1 LLLCLQEARSS
12 LSSVSSEL
20 HATKSQVGESQ
31 RERDRVQRQA
41 DAAKESFERQVCV
54 GDVMCMSSRLILPPT
69 PPHPL
74 PLPVTFRDPLAS
86 PSQHTSHF
94 CTPERE
100 CTLLPSLS
108 SLSAVIFVVATVL
121 TMRTMLARQIA
132 ELRSSLDRAS
142 ESKSEVMK
150 LQVEL
155 RASATQ
161 IAVTEKELA
170 RMQRTFT
177 AAEENLTRQIAR
189 CKQLEDDNDVQVCEH
204 HV

>member
-1 LLLCLQEARSS
+1 
-12 LSSVSSEL
+12 
-20 HATKSQVGESQ
+20 
-31 RERDRVQRQA
+31 
-41 DAAKESFERQVCV
+41 
-54 GDVMCMSSRLILPPT
+54 
-69 PPHPL
+69 
-74 PLPVTFRDPLAS
+74 
-86 PSQHTSHF
+86 
-94 CTPERE
+94 
-100 CTLLPSLS
+100 
-108 SLSAVIFVVATVL
+108 
-121 TMRTMLARQIA
+121 MLARQIA